1 MRPIALI
8 LIALVAGTGNSWAQS
23 ADWSRLVS
31 VARDRSL
38 NDGARLSALDSL
50 TELSLEALRRG
61 ESALPENA
69 LRTESPDEKFALV
82 TLNAPLNDGGYAY
95 RGLVGRPAGRGEWTW
110 SALSDG
116 QWPEAIVYRIVQTKD
131 RGRTY
136 YVALWYKPHL
146 NDVQEKGIEPVI
158 ATRSRR
164 VFGAPVF
171 SVKKFNDEVFKKS
184 PERLVLRYGPTAT
197 ASVRPEKPGVILID
211 EVAPVRDAPK
221 GMYRYYGP
229 TAVQNRLVFRDGK
242 WHFETL
248 P

>member
-1 MRPIALI
+1 MRRVALI
-8 LIALVAGTGNSWAQS
+8 LLALAAGTGNSWAQS
-23 ADWSRLVS
+23 AAWSRLVAVS
-31 VARDRSL
+31 RDRTL

-50 TELSLEALRRG
+50 TELTLDALRRG
-61 ESALPENA
+61 ASVLPENA
-69 LRTESPDEKFALV
+69 LRTESPDGSFALV
-82 TLNAPLNDGGYAY
+82 TLNAPQNDGSYAY
-95 RGLVGRPAGRGEWTW
+95 RGMVGRPAGRGEWTW
-110 SALSDG
+110 SALADG
-116 QWPEAIVYRIVQTKD
+116 QWPGAIVYRVVQTKY
-131 RGRTY
+131 RGRTSY
-136 YVALWYKPHL
+136 LALWYKPHL

-158 ATRSRR
+158 ATRSRL
-164 VFGAPVF
+164 VFGARVF
-171 SVKKFNDEVFKKS
+171 AVKKFNDEVFRKP

-197 ASVRPEKPGVILID
+197 ASVRPEKLGVILID